1 MKIIASLVIALM
13 AKISIKA
20 ERKLRNFKSR
30 FLYFGLI
37 FVLVALRL
45 FLEGYE
51 SGILKIVQF
60 KHWDFVIITVLFQ
73 KLKLNSRG
81 CQKSS
86 VFRRTNELSVN
97 SYRLKK

>member
-30 FLYFGLI
+30 FLYFALI
-37 FVLVALRL
+37 FLRL

-60 KHWDFVIITVLFQ
+60 KHWDLCYCYSFIPKIEPEIRLLEVECLQ
-73 KLKLNSRG
+73 KEPMS
-81 CQKSS
+81 
-86 VFRRTNELSVN
+86 
-97 SYRLKK
+97 

>member
-30 FLYFGLI
+30 FLYFALI

-60 KHWDFVIITVLFQ
+60 KHWDLCYYYSFIPKIEIEPERLPEVECFQ
-73 KLKLNSRG
+73 KNQWAE
-81 CQKSS
+81 C
-86 VFRRTNELSVN
+86 
-97 SYRLKK
+97 

>member
-45 FLEGYE
+45 FYYWDLCYYY
-51 SGILKIVQF
+51 SFIPKIEPEIRLPEVEC
-60 KHWDFVIITVLFQ
+60 LQ
-73 KLKLNSRG
+73 KN
-81 CQKSS
+81 Q
-86 VFRRTNELSVN
+86 
-97 SYRLKK
+97 

>member
-30 FLYFGLI
+30 FLYFALI

-60 KHWDFVIITVLFQ
+60 KHWDLCYCYSFIPKIEPEIRLPEVECLQ
-73 KLKLNSRG
+73 KNQWAE
-81 CQKSS
+81 C
-86 VFRRTNELSVN
+86 
-97 SYRLKK
+97 

>member
-30 FLYFGLI
+30 FLYFALI
-37 FVLVALRL
+37 FLRL

-60 KHWDFVIITVLFQ
+60 KHWDLCYYYSFIPKTEPEIRLPEVECLQKELMSLVLI
-73 KLKLNSRG
+73 LIVSR
-81 CQKSS
+81 SNIR
-86 VFRRTNELSVN
+86 V
-97 SYRLKK
+97 

>member
-45 FLEGYE
+45 FLEE
-51 SGILKIVQF
+51 S
-60 KHWDFVIITVLFQ
+60 
-73 KLKLNSRG
+73 
-81 CQKSS
+81 
-86 VFRRTNELSVN
+86 
-97 SYRLKK
+97 